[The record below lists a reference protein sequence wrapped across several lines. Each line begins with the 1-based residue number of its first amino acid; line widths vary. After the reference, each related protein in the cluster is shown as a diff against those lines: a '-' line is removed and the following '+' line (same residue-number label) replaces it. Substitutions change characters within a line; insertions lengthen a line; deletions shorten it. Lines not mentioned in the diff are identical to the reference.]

1 MKRAIAA
8 LCVASTMAALSG
20 CEREL
25 PTVLGRLL
33 ESRRLSAELLMQFA
47 KATEAGNRAVMADSA
62 DAATLAERDLTT
74 AMSAVDRDTDAL
86 AADLKQLTYETESGL
101 LTEFRKRFAEF
112 RALDKEILE
121 LAALDTNVKAQRLSF
136 GPAQE
141 AADAVRDA
149 LAEAVAKSPNE
160 NWQIRALAAE
170 VMTSVRE
177 IQTLQT
183 PHIAEAD
190 DAAMTR
196 LEERMDRAESSARR
210 NLAALTK
217 VGRPESRD
225 SLAAASASMDRFAQ
239 VHAEILKL
247 SRQNSNVR
255 ALALALG
262 KRRTLAAV
270 CEEHLRAVQ
279 EALAK
284 RDIGPRRSS

>member
-1 MKRAIAA
+1 M
-8 LCVASTMAALSG
+8 ASVMVGLSG
-20 CEREL
+20 CVEEL

-33 ESRRLSAELLMQFA
+33 DSRRLSAELLVQFA
-47 KATEAGNRAVMADSA
+47 RATEAGNRAVMADTA
-62 DAATLAERDLTT
+62 ETAASAERDLAA
-74 AMSAVDRDTDAL
+74 AMSAVDRDTGAL
-86 AADLKQLTYETESGL
+86 ASELKELSYETESGL
-101 LTEFRKRFAEF
+101 LTEFQKRLVEF
-112 RALDKEILE
+112 RALDGEILQ
-121 LAALDTNVKAQRLSF
+121 LTALDTNLKAQQLSF
-136 GPAQE
+136 GPAKE

-149 LAEAVAKSPNE
+149 LAALVAQSPRDS
-160 NWQIRALAAE
+160 WQIRALAAE
-170 VMTSVRE
+170 VMASVRE
-177 IQTLQT
+177 IQALQA

-190 DAAMTR
+190 DVAMTR
-196 LEERMDRAESSARR
+196 LEERIDRAQSSARQ

-217 VGRPESRD
+217 VSRPESKD
-225 SLAAASASMDRFAQ
+225 SLAAASASVDQFVQ

-284 RDIGPRRSS
+284 REIGPRRSS